1 MITFEQVFNF
11 DSLYRSHLRARCCKR
26 HKRDVVNFEINLAEN
41 LTKLT
46 EELNNGTY
54 KIRGY
59 HKFMIYDPKEREI
72 QALSY
77 YDRIVQSCLCYNYL
91 VPVFTK
97 KLIYDNGACQ
107 LYKGTHFARNR
118 FAKFLTEYYKRY
130 GNTGYVLKL
139 DVKKYFLNV
148 NHEVL
153 KAKFESQI
161 FDPKLKKMVM
171 QIIDSFEYSP
181 GKGIPM
187 GNQSSQIF
195 ALYYLDELDRIIKT
209 KFKIKYYVRYMD
221 DLILLHNDKN
231 YLIEIFDYVK
241 EYVKTLKIDLNE
253 KSMIF
258 SLKNS
263 IEFLGIKYHLSSSG
277 KVIKKM
283 KNQSKVRMKR
293 RIKQLIAS
301 YDLKLIDKSYIKMS
315 LAGFKGN
322 TKRLSLST
330 NIRRYYSNLKQK
342 I

>member
-1 MITFEQVFNF
+1 M
-11 DSLYRSHLRARCCKR
+11 
-26 HKRDVVNFEINLAEN
+26 VNFEINLAEN
-41 LTKLT
+41 LTKLLDD
-46 EELNNGTY
+46 LNAGTY

-72 QALSY
+72 QALCY
-77 YDRIVQSCLCYNYL
+77 YDRIVQNCLCYNYL

-107 LYKGTHFARNR
+107 LGKGTHFTRNR
-118 FAKFLTEYYKRY
+118 FADFLSEYYKKF

-139 DVKKYFLNV
+139 DIKKYFINV
-148 NHEVL
+148 NHEIL
-153 KAKFESQI
+153 KAKFENQI

-209 KFKIKYYVRYMD
+209 KFKIKYYIRYMD

-263 IEFLGIKYHLSSSG
+263 IEFLGIRYRLTSSG
-277 KVIKKM
+277 KVVKKI
-283 KNQSKVRMKR
+283 KNQSKVRMKK
-293 RIKQLIAS
+293 RIKELLAS
-301 YDLKLIDKSYIKMS
+301 YELKLVDKGYIKMS

-322 TKRLSLST
+322 VKRLNLST
-330 NIRRYYSNLKQK
+330 NIRRWYSNLRKK
-342 I
+342 VV